1 MGTFTTGNGRLYTSI
16 ITIENTYAFALAVT
30 DFHLRILFLC
40 TYRVYP
46 GGIVVEAPALVEAGV
61 AAKVRVS
68 WMPCG
73 GLDEKRGSMLS
84 AEITFD
90 AMVLDEAAVAAGTL
104 KLQLPTVYNLF
115 VDKLEPA

>member
-1 MGTFTTGNGRLYTSI
+1 MGTFTTGNGRLYKCIRSDC
-16 ITIENTYAFALAVT
+16 
-30 DFHLRILFLC
+30 DFHCVF
-40 TYRVYP
+40 YFSVHRVYP
-46 GGIVVEAPALVEAGV
+46 GGIVVEVPALVEAGV